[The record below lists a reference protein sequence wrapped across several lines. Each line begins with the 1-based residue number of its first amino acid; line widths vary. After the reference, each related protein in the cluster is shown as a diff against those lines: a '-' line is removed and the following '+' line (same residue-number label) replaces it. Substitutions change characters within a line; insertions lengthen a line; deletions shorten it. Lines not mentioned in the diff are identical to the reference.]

1 MQLYLRTS
9 YQTTLY
15 HIILHS
21 RVELSTVVMEL
32 GCPVPG
38 LGGADSLT
46 DPNNRTAVLHYL
58 VHELMS
64 LRLAATT
71 VTQTKQVQVNSIVTV
86 EEKLSINLIKFR
98 KIVIDGNL

>member
-1 MQLYLRTS
+1 
-9 YQTTLY
+9 
-15 HIILHS
+15 
-21 RVELSTVVMEL
+21 MEL

-64 LRLAATT
+64 VRLAATT
-71 VTQTKQVQVNSIVTV
+71 VTQTKQV
-86 EEKLSINLIKFR
+86 LGDF
-98 KIVIDGNL
+98 DF

>member
-1 MQLYLRTS
+1 MILTYLNWQKSVRWYASFNELTTDHRIS
-9 YQTTLY
+9 YRSTLY
-15 HIILHS
+15 NIILHS

-71 VTQTKQVQVNSIVTV
+71 VTQTKQVQ
-86 EEKLSINLIKFR
+86 
-98 KIVIDGNL
+98 GNISTF

>member
-1 MQLYLRTS
+1 
-9 YQTTLY
+9 
-15 HIILHS
+15 
-21 RVELSTVVMEL
+21 MEL

-64 LRLAATT
+64 VRLAATT
-71 VTQTKQVQVNSIVTV
+71 VTKTKQVQTHITHFPKIMKYPPILSQLTDTNS
-86 EEKLSINLIKFR
+86 
-98 KIVIDGNL
+98 